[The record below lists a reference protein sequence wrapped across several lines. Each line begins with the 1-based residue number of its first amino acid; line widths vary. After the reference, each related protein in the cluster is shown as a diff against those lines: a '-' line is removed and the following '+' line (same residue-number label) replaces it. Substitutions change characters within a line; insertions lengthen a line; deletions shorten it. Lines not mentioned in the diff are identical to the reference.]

1 MPHSTPQHVDRQL
14 AVLSGQIHVLQRRES
29 ELRALLDGL
38 ALEKHA
44 LETERNHLETGTIP
58 FHWLPPEL
66 LIYIFVLST
75 YVGTLDPAQTRIDTA
90 PFSISHVCRRW
101 RDIALATPVLWRRVV
116 LTFVDVAFHR
126 PVSPATQSFLERSKG
141 IPAEIFYDASLPS
154 NEKGSF
160 TILGSLPSQHDLEPD
175 PSRPSFVL
183 EISPPLAL
191 RSLYIHGNYGII
203 SNALSYLHKDAPG
216 FASLDSLEL
225 ALTCATPVKLYD
237 SLRLSDPE
245 RVNCNPWRTH
255 RFPTLHTLTLRDI
268 PLACVA
274 LGQLPALRELTLTL
288 DTPLPVRLE
297 FLRLPYL
304 ARLLACAPHV
314 ERLALLRTGP
324 VFSIP
329 LETTDRH
336 SSSWADDPNWRAD
349 GSRAL
354 PPVPL
359 ENLREL
365 VWSDVHP
372 RTLHLFLMHF
382 PAARLEVLDVAFAN
396 AGKCKKLAAWLHP
409 AFSDPTD
416 SMSGQP
422 VLELA
427 KLTALHVDCSSG
439 DEPRGPFLRLFLP
452 ALETLSLSNRNMC
465 VRWAGPHAAEDD
477 AHKLP
482 QLPRLESIFRD
493 PRMPRLTHLS
503 LSGFAIPSDQ
513 VVSMLG
519 YMPSLQRLECNFI
532 PSVTVIIDTL
542 ATARLAGLRM
552 CCPRLRHI
560 QLCYCDGV
568 EPVIL
573 SRLVKLRNAEEDDHD
588 GGASRDHHDVP
599 APKRR
604 PMKRLPTKATA
615 AAAPPASEEEKSVA
629 KVEQVSLE
637 GCLPITREEALSLG
651 QWGVEVDWAPQPSAN
666 GD

>member
-1 MPHSTPQHVDRQL
+1 MPRSTPQHVDRQL
-14 AVLSGQIHVLQRRES
+14 AVLSGQINILQRRES

-44 LETERNHLETGTIP
+44 LETERNQLETGTIP

-75 YVGTLDPAQTRIDTA
+75 YVGALDPTQTRIDTT

-116 LTFVDVAFHR
+116 LTFLDVAFRR

-141 IPAEIFYDASLPS
+141 IPAEIFYDATLPS
-154 NEKGSF
+154 NEKASF
-160 TILGSLPSQHDLEPD
+160 TIGSLPSQQEP
-175 PSRPSFVL
+175 PLGPSFVL
-183 EISPPLAL
+183 EMSPPLAL

-237 SLRLSDPE
+237 SLRLSDPD

-329 LETTDRH
+329 LETSSTTNDH
-336 SSSWADDPNWRAD
+336 SSWADDPNWRAD

-359 ENLREL
+359 DNLREL
-365 VWSDVHP
+365 EWSDVHP

-422 VLELA
+422 VLDLA
-427 KLTALHVDCSSG
+427 RLTALHVDCSSG

-452 ALETLSLSNRNMC
+452 ALQTLSLSNRNMC

-513 VVSMLG
+513 VASMFG

-532 PSVTVIIDTL
+532 PSVTVVIDTL
-542 ATARLAGLRM
+542 ATARLAGIRM
-552 CCPRLRHI
+552 CPRLRHI

-568 EPVIL
+568 EPLIL
-573 SRLVKLRNAEEDDHD
+573 SRLVKLRNAAEEDDH
-588 GGASRDHHDVP
+588 GGASRAADDDVVP

-604 PMKRLPTKATA
+604 PMKRLPTKATT
-615 AAAPPASEEEKSVA
+615 PAFSSSEERSVA

-637 GCLPITREEALSLG
+637 GCLPINKEEALSLG
-651 QWGVEVDWAPQPSAN
+651 QWGVEVDWAAQPSAN